1 MHFKFDILALI
12 LLAHLVPIRAGL
24 FGVAN
29 MPSNAND
36 DDDNDGSSWIP
47 FGPINTG
54 GLGDCRCHHCLR
66 PKPKPQ
72 CHCPFADSV
81 FGIPCRGIERPKP
94 KPKPRRSIPVFI
106 DPLSGAW
113 GSLDPIGSS
122 AINVGTFGSRTAS
135 KPKKPA
141 VIVRNDDPFYHP
153 FVSEPTSD
161 KSNSSN
167 PTVEHNNS
175 DGLFGSAG
183 NDDVFGFGF

>member
-29 MPSNAND
+29 MPSNASD
-36 DDDNDGSSWIP
+36 DDDDDGSSWIP

-66 PKPKPQ
+66 PKPKPKPQ

-81 FGIPCRGIERPKP
+81 FGIPCRGVERP

-106 DPLSGAW
+106 DPLSDAR
-113 GSLDPIGSS
+113 GSLDPTGNS

-135 KPKKPA
+135 KPKHRRHVAA
-141 VIVRNDDPFYHP
+141 VPRNDNGLSFDPFADQ
-153 FVSEPTSD
+153 SSPT
-161 KSNSSN
+161 KVN
-167 PTVEHNNS
+167 NNS
-175 DGLFGSAG
+175 
-183 NDDVFGFGF
+183 NDDDKKDNITN